1 MSKTE
6 NANITMEQYIG
17 KKKVVEIF
25 GDIIGILLAVSVL
38 AGIIFT
44 IIALVGGGANA
55 QNDMWDIATICYYLI
70 FMLGI
75 VYLFFL
81 FSGRFKRRKEYK
93 KSIKKLTER
102 NLLEL
107 ARQEFA
113 PAKNKKQIVI
123 ITEHFLYFKSQ
134 GIVLPLEDIVWA
146 YVQLI
151 NVSRGGGPGQPLN
164 YRPWIYDKFGNE
176 YTFVSLYD
184 EKNYGD
190 MSYIIN
196 YTKNLNPNIMLGFTE
211 ENKQRYNQLHKKK
224 K

>member
-1 MSKTE
+1 MSKT
-6 NANITMEQYIG
+6 NNTDITMEQYIG
-17 KKKVVEIF
+17 KKKTVEVI
-25 GDIIGILLAVSVL
+25 GDVIGILLIICVA
-38 AGIIFT
+38 AGVIFT
-44 IIALVGGGANA
+44 IIALVGGGANVG
-55 QNDMWDIATICYYLI
+55 NDMWDIATICYYLV
-70 FMLGI
+70 FLLGLL
-75 VYLFFL
+75 YLFFV

-93 KSIKKLTER
+93 KSMKKLTER

-113 PAKNKKQIVI
+113 PAKNKKQVVI
-123 ITEHFLYFKSQ
+123 ITDHFLYFKSQ

-146 YVQLI
+146 YMQLI
-151 NVSRGGGPGQPLN
+151 YMSHGGGQGQPYN

-196 YTKNLNPNIMLGFTE
+196 YTKKLNPSIMLGFTE
-211 ENKQRYNQLHKKK
+211 ENKQRYQQLYKVKQ
-224 K
+224 

>member
-1 MSKTE
+1 MSKT
-6 NANITMEQYIG
+6 ANETITMDQYIG
-17 KKKVVEIF
+17 KKKSVEVF
-25 GDIIGILLAVSVL
+25 GDIIGILLILSVL
-38 AGIIFT
+38 AGIVLT
-44 IIALVGGGANA
+44 IIALVSGGE
-55 QNDMWDIATICYYLI
+55 NDTWDFATISYYLT

-75 VYLFFL
+75 VYLFFVCT
-81 FSGRFKRRKEYK
+81 GRFKRRKEYK

-134 GIVLPLEDIVWA
+134 GLVIPVEDIVWA
-146 YVQLI
+146 YMQLI
-151 NVSRGGGPGQPLN
+151 YMSHGGGQGQPYN

-184 EKNYGD
+184 PKNYND

-196 YTKNLNPNIMLGFTE
+196 YTKKLNPNIMLGFTE
-211 ENKQRYNQLHKKK
+211 ENKQRYQQLYKKK

>member
-17 KKKVVEIF
+17 KKKGVEIF

-38 AGIIFT
+38 ASIIFT

-55 QNDMWDIATICYYLI
+55 QNDMWDVAIICYYLI

-75 VYLFFL
+75 VYLFFV

-113 PAKNKKQIVI
+113 PAKNKKQVVI
-123 ITEHFLYFKSQ
+123 ITDHFLYFKSQ
-134 GIVLPLEDIVWA
+134 GIVLPLEDIAWA
-146 YVQLI
+146 YMQLI
-151 NVSRGGGPGQPLN
+151 YMSRGGGQGQPYN

-196 YTKNLNPNIMLGFTE
+196 YTKKLNPSIMLGFTE
-211 ENKQRYNQLHKKK
+211 ENKQRYQQLYKKK
-224 K
+224 N

>member
-1 MSKTE
+1 M
-6 NANITMEQYIG
+6 
-17 KKKVVEIF
+17 
-25 GDIIGILLAVSVL
+25 IISAV
-38 AGIIFT
+38 AGIVLT
-44 IIALVGGGANA
+44 IIALVSGGE
-55 QNDMWDIATICYYLI
+55 NDTWDFATISYYLI

-75 VYLFFL
+75 VYLFFV

-123 ITEHFLYFKSQ
+123 ITQHFLYFKSQ

-146 YVQLI
+146 YMQLI
-151 NVSRGGGPGQPLN
+151 YMSRGGGQGQPYN
-164 YRPWIYDKFGNE
+164 YRPWIYDKYGNE

-184 EKNYGD
+184 EKNYSD
-190 MSYIIN
+190 MSYVIN
-196 YTKNLNPNIMLGFTE
+196 YTKNLNPDIMLGFTE
-211 ENKQRYNQLHKKK
+211 ENKQRYQQLYKKK
-224 K
+224 KYCKDSILFDIYCIWIFCCSRTTYS

>member
-1 MSKTE
+1 MSKTTNE
-6 NANITMEQYIG
+6 NITMDQYIG
-17 KKKVVEIF
+17 KKKGVEVF
-25 GDIIGILLAVSVL
+25 GDIIGILLILSVL
-38 AGIIFT
+38 AGIVFT
-44 IIALVGGGANA
+44 IIALVGGCAGVE
-55 QNDMWDIATICYYLI
+55 NDMWDFATICYYLI
-70 FMLGI
+70 FMFGLL
-75 VYLFFL
+75 YLFFVC
-81 FSGRFKRRKEYK
+81 SGRFKRRKEYK

-146 YVQLI
+146 YMQLI
-151 NVSRGGGPGQPLN
+151 YMSRGGGQGQPYN

-196 YTKNLNPNIMLGFTE
+196 YTKKLNPNIMLGFTE
-211 ENKQRYNQLHKKK
+211 ENKQRYNQLYKVK
-224 K
+224 

>member
-1 MSKTE
+1 MSDTNNE
-6 NANITMEQYIG
+6 SITMDQYIG
-17 KKKVVEIF
+17 KKKGIEVF
-25 GDIIGILLAVSVL
+25 GDIIGILLIISAV
-38 AGIIFT
+38 AGIVLT
-44 IIALVGGGANA
+44 IIALVSCGE
-55 QNDMWDIATICYYLI
+55 NDTWDFATISYYLI

-75 VYLFFL
+75 VYLFFV

-123 ITEHFLYFKSQ
+123 ITQHFLYFKSQ

-146 YVQLI
+146 YMQLI
-151 NVSRGGGPGQPLN
+151 YMSRGGGQGQPYN

-196 YTKNLNPNIMLGFTE
+196 YTKKLNPSIMLGFTE
-211 ENKQRYNQLHKKK
+211 ENKQRYNQLYKKK

>member
-1 MSKTE
+1 MSDTNNE
-6 NANITMEQYIG
+6 SITMDQYIG
-17 KKKVVEIF
+17 KKKGIEVF
-25 GDIIGILLAVSVL
+25 GDIIGILLIISAA
-38 AGIIFT
+38 AGIVLT
-44 IIALVGGGANA
+44 IIALVSGGE
-55 QNDMWDIATICYYLI
+55 NDTWDFATISYYLI

-75 VYLFFL
+75 VYLFFV

-113 PAKNKKQIVI
+113 LAKNKKQIVI
-123 ITEHFLYFKSQ
+123 ITQHFLYFKSQ
-134 GIVLPLEDIVWA
+134 GIVLPLEDIAWA
-146 YVQLI
+146 YMQLI
-151 NVSRGGGPGQPLN
+151 YMSRGGGQGQPYN

-196 YTKNLNPNIMLGFTE
+196 YTKNLNPNIMLGHTE
-211 ENKQRYNQLHKKK
+211 ENKQRYQQLYKKK